1 MNWLRQ
7 CWRFVKAV
15 NQHPKVPKWVKYL
28 LGVLL
33 IIPGPVD
40 EFLAMS
46 VLVVLAI
53 WHWDVVTECWT
64 QAKEKST
71 RP

>member
-1 MNWLRQ
+1 
-7 CWRFVKAV
+7 V

-64 QAKEKST
+64 QAKEKS
-71 RP
+71 